1 MVDCN
6 IRTISLQEQN
16 TQLLNIISS
25 LRLTNERLVRNMN
38 EITNDIVSIKKEL
51 RKIRYGILEKKGK

>member
-1 MVDCN
+1 MADCN

-51 RKIRYGILEKKGK
+51 RKIRYGIIEKKGK